1 MLIERFKITIIL
13 LCSHGFSA
21 NYFSK
26 ITTMDNM
33 VKGVIL
39 KKRTKITYIS

>member
-13 LCSHGFSA
+13 LCSHGFWQIT
-21 NYFSK
+21 FSK